1 MKRTYSAVYIINIVF
16 QSIFTL
22 LMYIG
27 GSLLVS
33 WLLVEKLSA
42 PSLVYPIII
51 LLGVMSGLVS
61 MIRFILSAMR
71 ALDSLEKVKMEKRR
85 NNEHNKKE

>member
-27 GSLLVS
+27 GSLLIS
-33 WLLVEKLSA
+33 WLLVEKCSA
-42 PSLVYPIII
+42 PSWLYPIMII
-51 LLGVMSGLVS
+51 FGVMSGLVS
-61 MIRFILSAMR
+61 MIKFILSAMR
-71 ALDSLEKVKMEKRR
+71 ALDSLEKAQKEKRR
-85 NNEHNKKE
+85 KNEHNEKK

>member
-1 MKRTYSAVYIINIVF
+1 MRNTYSAIYVVNIVF

-33 WLLVEKLSA
+33 WLLVEKCGA
-42 PSLVYPIII
+42 PSWLYAIII
-51 LLGVMSGLVS
+51 ILGVMSGLIS
-61 MIRFILSAMR
+61 MIRFILSAMN
-71 ALDSLEKVKMEKRR
+71 ALASLEKAQKERR
-85 NNEHNKKE
+85 RKNGTNKKK

>member
-71 ALDSLEKVKMEKRR
+71 ALDSLEKAQMEKRR